1 MVFAFKTIR
10 SVALAFAHLDKKAM
24 FLLYQ
29 AVDESTFDKIAKAKW
44 SREAWKSR
52 TFFKGVDY
60 VKEFIYK
67 LSELRS
73 KLLTWKK
80 ARKFSL
86 FFTITSN
93 C

>member
-67 LSELRS
+67 LSWVEI
-73 KLLTWKK
+73 KAAHMKEGKK
-80 ARKFSL
+80 ILIIFHDY
-86 FFTITSN
+86 F
-93 C
+93 